1 MTKEIKA
8 QWSQITAEYCKMVTD
23 GTRDKLPHDVQ
34 VLMHKMASAMQDA
47 ICADS
52 RAKMK
57 ARITRNNNNYFR
69 TM

>member
-1 MTKEIKA
+1 MTKELKA
-8 QWSQITAEYCKMVTD
+8 QWSAITAEYCRMVND
-23 GTRDKLPHDVQ
+23 GTRDKLPSNVQ

-57 ARITRNNNNYFR
+57 AQLTRNENNYWRNF
-69 TM
+69 